1 MKALYIHGFQS
12 SPVPVKVAALEE
24 IFGEVIAP
32 HIDWEDDTRRQGLFQ
47 ELNEVIKSE
56 GITHV
61 IGSSMGG
68 QMTFYLATRNNIDA
82 LCFNPA
88 FGVRYDDFGYE
99 LNKDFDSNILIVLGK
114 NDDVVDPERS
124 YEFLRSNGIY
134 NKVEFAVEN
143 MGHQI
148 SLPVLIKHA
157 IFTRKW
163 TEAEQKNKN
172 V

>member
-12 SPVPVKVAALEE
+12 SPLPVKVKALEE

-32 HIDWEDDTRRQGLFQ
+32 HIDWEDDIRRQSLFN
-47 ELNEVIKSE
+47 ELDEIIKSE

-68 QMTFYLATRNNIDA
+68 QMAFYLAAKNNIDA

-88 FGVRYDDFGYE
+88 FGLKYNDFGYV

-124 YEFLRSNGIY
+124 HEFLRSNGIY
-134 NKVEFAVEN
+134 DKAEFVILD

-148 SLPVLIKHA
+148 SLPVFVKYSM
-157 IFTRKW
+157 FTKKW
-163 TEAEQKNKN
+163 TEAEQKNRN
-172 V
+172 L

>member
-12 SPVPVKVAALEE
+12 SPVPTKVKALEE

-32 HIDWEDDTRRQGLFQ
+32 HIDWEDETRRQGLFQ
-47 ELNEVIKSE
+47 ELDNVIKTE
-56 GITHV
+56 GVTHV

-68 QMTFYLATRNNIDA
+68 QMAFYLATRNNLDA

-124 YEFLRSNGIY
+124 HEFLRSNGIY
-134 NKVEFAVEN
+134 NKVQLAIEDI
-143 MGHQI
+143 GHQI
-148 SLPVLIKHA
+148 SLPVFIKHSM
-157 IFTRKW
+157 FTKKW
-163 TEAEQKNKN
+163 TLAEQKNKSI
-172 V
+172 